1 MILAWT
7 HRFDFDVIM
16 ELLWWKD
23 YTLGSIVAF
32 ALYFITMRVNIFCR
46 NSKSKVPW
54 KQILSTGPNDRKRI
68 ESYSSVKHGSDSVW
82 QFPGWF
88 DGDYGG
94 DDDGA
99 DNGNDDGDDDGD
111 DGGVGDGDDGDNKWY
126 SQQLQIHNRWMKSSR
141 SPFGCQ
147 TMMEMQ

>member
-16 ELLWWKD
+16 ELLWWKNC
-23 YTLGSIVAF
+23 TLESVVAL
-32 ALYFITMRVNIFCR
+32 AMYFITMRVNIFCR

-88 DGDYGG
+88 DGHDGG
-94 DDDGA
+94 G
-99 DNGNDDGDDDGD
+99 GDDGD
-111 DGGVGDGDDGDNKWY
+111 DGGVVDDGDDGNNK
-126 SQQLQIHNRWMKSSR
+126 
-141 SPFGCQ
+141 
-147 TMMEMQ
+147 

>member
-1 MILAWT
+1 MNC
-7 HRFDFDVIM
+7 
-16 ELLWWKD
+16 
-23 YTLGSIVAF
+23 TLGSIVAF

-99 DNGNDDGDDDGD
+99 DD
-111 DGGVGDGDDGDNKWY
+111 GDGDGDGE

-141 SPFGCQ
+141 SPSGCQ